1 MSSAYKF
8 IDHTADVAVDIEAD
22 SMEELF
28 MVSAQAWKETIFENN
43 IIEIKEEKKIKIAEN
58 DLELLL
64 VKFLDELNFLFQTK
78 KWICSFVKE
87 ISFQKNN
94 AWSLS
99 ALLSGENFN
108 EDKHPVSLEIKAV
121 TFHQMEIR
129 NKDGKFLTRI
139 VFDI

>member
-8 IDHTADVAVDIEAD
+8 VDHTADVAVDIEAD

-28 MVSAQAWKETIFENN
+28 MVSAQAWKEIIFENN
-43 IIEIKEEKKIKIAEN
+43 IIEEKEEKKIKIAEN

-87 ISFQKNN
+87 IFLKNN

-99 ALLSGENFN
+99 ALLSGEKFN
-108 EDKHPVSLEIKAV
+108 EDKHTASLEIKAV
-121 TFHQMEIR
+121 TFHQMEIK
-129 NKDGKFLTRI
+129 NIHGKYSTRI

>member
-8 IDHTADVAVDIEAD
+8 VDHTADVAVDIEAD

-28 MVSAQAWKETIFENN
+28 MVSAQAWKETLFENN
-43 IIEIKEEKKIKIAEN
+43 IIEEKEEQKIKITEN

-78 KWICSFVKE
+78 RWICSFVKE

-99 ALLSGENFN
+99 GLLSGEKFN
-108 EDKHPVSLEIKAV
+108 EGKHPVSLEIKAV
-121 TFHQMEIR
+121 TFHQMEIKNIHGR
-129 NKDGKFLTRI
+129 YTTRI